1 MATIRSTI
9 STLIGFLA
17 CAMLSTETHAQA
29 LVINGEEI
37 ADAKLMAAARTEK
50 RVNLYG
56 TYPSETIGPVLE
68 AFKKDTKL
76 ELDYVRLPGFQMFE
90 RLSREFEAGKMEA
103 DYADLTD
110 LSLAKIWKERGIF
123 VQHKVPSF
131 AKLPDELRDPEGYW
145 YYLVRPT
152 YVLGVNTVEVAE
164 KDFPKS
170 WRDTFD
176 PKWKGKIGTVSIDAG
191 GSALTLYSF
200 QRLRVGEDAWAK
212 IAANEPRIYAS
223 AAPIANDLV
232 RGRISICY
240 CGASAIASQIANGAP
255 LKIIFPTEGLASFGS
270 IGNVTSRAKHP
281 NAARVWMNYV
291 TSKHGSQLVAATG
304 SYGTHSDAAPPSFQ
318 GQSYPPPSQVWT
330 IRPDE
335 WEKYHET
342 WPVEWK
348 QVFQQK

>member
-1 MATIRSTI
+1 MLRRCSWGGAAALALLFAATPVQ
-9 STLIGFLA
+9 
-17 CAMLSTETHAQA
+17 AQA
-29 LVINGEEI
+29 LIVNGEEI
-37 ADAKLMAAARTEK
+37 ADAKLMGAAKAEG

-56 TYPSETIGPVLE
+56 TYPSETIGPVLD

-76 ELDYVRLPGFQMFE
+76 DLDYVRLPGFQMFE
-90 RLSREFEAGKMEA
+90 RLSREFEADKMDA

-123 VQHKVPSF
+123 VQHRVPSF
-131 AKLPDELRDPEGYW
+131 AKLPEELRDPDGYW

-164 KDFPKS
+164 KDYPKS

-200 QRLRVGEDAWAK
+200 LRLKIGEDAWTK
-212 IAANEPRIYAS
+212 VAANEPRLYAS

-232 RGRISICY
+232 RGRVSICY
-240 CGASAIASQIANGAP
+240 CGASAITGQIENGAP

-270 IGNVTSRAKHP
+270 IGNVTSKAKHP
-281 NAARVWMNYV
+281 NAAKVWMNYV

-304 SYGTHSDAAPPSFQ
+304 SYGTHSEAAPPSFR

-330 IRPDE
+330 IKPDE
-335 WEKYHET
+335 WEKYHES
-342 WPVEWK
+342 WPTEWK